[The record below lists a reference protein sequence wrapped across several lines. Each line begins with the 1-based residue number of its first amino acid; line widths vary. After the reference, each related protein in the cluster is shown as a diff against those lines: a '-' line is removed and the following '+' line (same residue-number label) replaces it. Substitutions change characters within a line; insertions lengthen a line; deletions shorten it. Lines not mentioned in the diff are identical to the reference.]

1 MLWQICHSPL
11 SSTADTLTGIYVS
24 PTSSRWTPCEF
35 VLTALGVMDV
45 ACLLHTPGFHLQ
57 LSRRSPTET
66 PRCGEFECSHV
77 SLVKLKGG
85 PNITLGGGG
94 GGGGGGQ
101 NNEYSGAI
109 FYHGRSGLFLET

>member
-1 MLWQICHSPL
+1 MLWQICHSPF

-85 PNITLGGGG
+85 LNITLGGGG
-94 GGGGGGQ
+94 GGGGIL
-101 NNEYSGAI
+101 SRTV
-109 FYHGRSGLFLET
+109 RSVPGNIDNRYK